1 MDFISGRCIQ
11 VYEEDEV
18 SPRQLEILQH
28 ALGADEYGRRPRD
41 SRNYFCAGPGDEPD
55 CRELVAMGYMQEMGK
70 RDWLPYYNCSVTGAG
85 INAMLRESP
94 APPKLTAG
102 QKRYQ
107 RFLDA
112 DSDMSFGE
120 WLKQRQDFR

>member
-1 MDFISGRCIQ
+1 
-11 VYEEDEV
+11 V

-28 ALGADEYGRRPRD
+28 ALGADRYGKRPPNG
-41 SRNYFCAGPGDEPD
+41 RNYFCAGAADEPD
-55 CRELVAMGYMQEMGK
+55 CRELVAMGYMQEH
-70 RDWLPYYNCSVTGAG
+70 RRTDVFPYFNCSVTGDG

-94 APPKLTAG
+94 APPKLTAS

-112 DSDMSFGE
+112 DSGMKFGE
-120 WLKQRQDFR
+120 WLKYEANA